1 MFRLP
6 KFICFSFCGIHW
18 HTFSVI
24 LFYLTSLNSPIRGQT
39 TQNINVLFVNEV
51 GNDLAQVAVD
61 VALNYIRK
69 NPSLG
74 LSVELLTVEGNRT
87 DSKGLLE
94 SLCSKYTEAINT
106 NRPPHV
112 IFDTT
117 LTGVS
122 SETVKSISAALGIP
136 TVSASTG
143 QEGDLRQWR
152 SLSNV
157 KSNYLLQVMPPT
169 DIIPEVIRA
178 IVTYMNITNAAI
190 LYDESFVMDHKY
202 KALLQNFPTRH
213 VITAIGND
221 RDRAEQIEKLRNLDI
236 NNFFILGSFASIKKV
251 LESAKREFFERN
263 FAWHAITQYQGELSS
278 NIENATIMLLR
289 PVSDSKSKDRLGVIR
304 TTYNMKQEPQITTVF
319 YFDLALRTFL
329 AIKNILQVGAWP
341 PNMKYLTCDEY
352 DGTNSPNHTIDLKS
366 AFIEVTEPTT
376 YGPFEFP
383 KGKTPFNGHSFMK
396 FDMDISAVTIR
407 GGASVST
414 KNLGKWEASLDNAL
428 YVTSEDDMKNLTADI
443 VYRVYTV
450 VQEPFI
456 IRDPTAPKGFK
467 GYCIDLLDEIA
478 KIVKF
483 DYEIKEVEDGKFGN
497 MNEKGEWNG
506 IVRKLIDKQA
516 DIGLGSM
523 SVMAERETVI
533 DFTVPYY
540 DLVGI
545 SIMMLLPS
553 TPSSLFKFLTVL
565 ETNVWLC
572 ILAAYFFTSFLMWIF
587 DRYSPYSYQNNR
599 EKYKNDDEKR
609 EFNIKECLW
618 FCMTSLTPQG
628 GGEAPKNLSGRL
640 VAATWWLFGFIIIA
654 SYTANLAAFLT
665 VSRLDTPVESLDD
678 LSKQYKILYA
688 PLNGSSA
695 MTYFQRMADIEARF
709 YEIWKEMSLN
719 DSLTPVERSK
729 LAVWDY
735 PVSDKYT
742 KMWQAMQEAGLPN
755 SLDEA
760 VERIRNS
767 TSATGFAFL
776 GDATDIRYKV
786 LTNCD
791 LQMVG
796 EEFSRKPYAIA
807 VQQGSPLKDQ
817 FNNAILMLLNKRQLE
832 KLKEQWWKNDDIQ
845 SKCEKPDDQSD
856 GISIQNIGGV
866 FIVIFVGIGMACITL
881 VFEFWYYKYR
891 KNVKIIDVA
900 EATEDKLAQ
909 KTSNLRLPNLKNEF
923 GAMGQIKDDSQKT
936 QSIRTRTQTI
946 DANNFKSRF

>member
-1 MFRLP
+1 MTRQIIW
-6 KFICFSFCGIHW
+6 K
-18 HTFSVI
+18 I
-24 LFYLTSLNSPIRGQT
+24 LFVIQLVVAINLKEVKGQT
-39 TQNINVLFVNEV
+39 TQNINMLFVNEV
-51 GNDLAQVAVD
+51 ENSMANVAIE
-61 VALNYIRK
+61 VALNYVKK
-69 NPSLG
+69 NPQLG
-74 LSVELLTVEGNRT
+74 MSVEMVYVEGNRT
-87 DSKGLLE
+87 ESKDLLLA
-94 SLCSKYTEAINT
+94 LCSKYSQALND
-106 NRPPHV
+106 NRPPHF
-112 IFDTT
+112 ILDTT

-122 SETVKSISAALGIP
+122 SETIKSFSLALGIP
-136 TVSASTG
+136 TVSASYG

-152 SLSNV
+152 DLTPT
-157 KSNYLLQVMPPT
+157 KRGYLLQVMPPA
-169 DIIPEVIRA
+169 DMIPQVIRS
-178 IVTYMNITNAAI
+178 IVIFMNITNAAI
-190 LYDESFVMDHKY
+190 LYDNTFVMDHKY
-202 KALLQNFPTRH
+202 KALLQNIPTRH
-213 VITAIGND
+213 VITSIAD
-221 RDRAEQIEKLRNLDI
+221 ERDRASQIEKLRNLDI
-236 NNFFILGSFASIKKV
+236 NNFFVLGSLTSIKQV
-251 LESAKREFFERN
+251 LESAKNEYFERN
-263 FAWHAITQYQGELSS
+263 FAWHVITQEQQDLSC
-278 NIENATIMLLR
+278 NVENATIMFLR
-289 PVSDSKSKDRLGVIR
+289 PMSDSSSKDRLGSIR
-304 TTYNMKQEPQITTVF
+304 TTYNLKQEPQIMGFF
-319 YFDLALRTFL
+319 YFDLTLRALL
-329 AIKNILQVGAWP
+329 AIKNILQSGSWP
-341 PNMKYLTCDEY
+341 SSMKYITCEDY
-352 DGTNSPNHTIDLKS
+352 DGTNTPNHTIDLKT

-376 YGPFEFP
+376 YGRFEIP
-383 KGKTPFNGHSFMK
+383 KGKILFNGNSYMK
-396 FDMDISAVTIR
+396 FLMDINAVTIR
-407 GGASVST
+407 SGASVNT
-414 KNLGKWEASLDNAL
+414 RNLGTWEASLSAPINVANEIDL
-428 YVTSEDDMKNLTADI
+428 KNLTADV

-450 VQEPFI
+450 VQSPFI
-456 IRDPTAPKGFK
+456 MRDSTAPKGFK
-467 GYCIDLLDEIA
+467 GYCIDLLNKIAEI
-478 KIVKF
+478 VEF
-483 DYEIKEVEDGKFGN
+483 DYEIREVEDGKFGN
-497 MNEKGEWNG
+497 MNENGEWNG

-545 SIMMLLPS
+545 SIMMQLPS

-572 ILAAYFFTSFLMWIF
+572 ILAAYFFTSFLMWLF

-695 MTYFQRMADIEARF
+695 MTYFQRMADIEAKF

-719 DSLTPVERSK
+719 DSLTAVERSK

-742 KMWQAMQEAGLPN
+742 KMWQAMLEAGLPN

-760 VERIRNS
+760 VQRIRNS
-767 TSATGFAFL
+767 TSASGFAFL
-776 GDATDIRYKV
+776 GDATDIRYQV

-817 FNNAILMLLNKRQLE
+817 FNNAILMLLNRRELE
-832 KLKEQWWKNDDIQ
+832 KLKEQWWKNDEVQ
-845 SKCEKPDDQSD
+845 NKCEKPDDQSD

-881 VFEFWYYKYR
+881 LFEFWYYKYHNNSKVIDIVGLADEQQR
-891 KNVKIIDVA
+891 TSIVKHIRPVMG
-900 EATEDKLAQ
+900 KLI
-909 KTSNLRLPNLKNEF
+909 KKDSLKN
-923 GAMGQIKDDSQKT
+923 SSNT
-936 QSIRTRTQTI
+936 QPLRTRSMMPNVSKFQ
-946 DANNFKSRF
+946 SRF

>member
-1 MFRLP
+1 MDPRNGRRRLVL
-6 KFICFSFCGIHW
+6 I
-18 HTFSVI
+18 
-24 LFYLTSLNSPIRGQT
+24 PIQLASYAIIAIMGQT
-39 TQNINVLFVNEV
+39 TQNINILFVNEV
-51 GNDLAQVAVD
+51 DNNLANVAVE
-61 VALNYIRK
+61 VALNYVKK
-69 NPSLG
+69 NPQLG
-74 LSVELLTVEGNRT
+74 LSVDMMYVEGNRT
-87 DSKGLLE
+87 DSKDLLQA
-94 SLCSKYTEAINT
+94 LCSKYGQSLSE
-106 NRPPHV
+106 NRPPHLLL
-112 IFDTT
+112 DTT

-122 SETVKSISAALGIP
+122 SETVKSFSLALGIP
-136 TVSASTG
+136 TVSASFG

-152 SLSNV
+152 DLTPT
-157 KSNYLLQVMPPT
+157 KRGYLLQVMPPA
-169 DIIPEVIRA
+169 DMIPQVIRS
-178 IVTYMNITNAAI
+178 IIIYMNITNAAI
-190 LYDESFVMDHKY
+190 LYDNTFVMDHKY
-202 KALLQNFPTRH
+202 KALLQNIPTRH
-213 VITAIGND
+213 VITTIADD
-221 RDRAEQIEKLRNLDI
+221 RDRASQIEKLRNLDI
-236 NNFFILGSFASIKKV
+236 NNFFILGSLASIKQV
-251 LESAKREFFERN
+251 LESAKNEYFERN
-263 FAWHAITQYQGELSS
+263 FAWHVITQEQKDLTC
-278 NIENATIMLLR
+278 NVENATIMFLR
-289 PVSDSKSKDRLGVIR
+289 PMSDSSSKDRLGSIR
-304 TTYNMKQEPQITTVF
+304 TTYNLKQEPQITGFF
-319 YFDLALRTFL
+319 YFDLTLRALI
-329 AIKNILQVGAWP
+329 AIKNILQSGSWP
-341 PNMKYLTCDEY
+341 SNMKYITCEDY
-352 DGTNSPNHTIDLKS
+352 DGTNTPNHTIDLKT

-376 YGPFEFP
+376 FGPFEIP
-383 KGKTPFNGHSFMK
+383 KGGKMQFNGNTYMK
-396 FDMDISAVTIR
+396 FDMDINAVSIR
-407 GGASVST
+407 SGASVNTHS
-414 KNLGKWEASLDNAL
+414 LGTWEASLNAPIN
-428 YVTSEDDMKNLTADI
+428 VANEAEIKNLTADV

-450 VQEPFI
+450 VQAPFI
-456 IRDPTAPKGFK
+456 MRDPTAPKGFK
-467 GYCIDLLDEIA
+467 GYCIDLLNKIAEI
-478 KIVKF
+478 VEF
-483 DYEIKEVEDGKFGN
+483 DYEIREVEDGKFGN
-497 MNEKGEWNG
+497 MNENGEWNG

-545 SIMMLLPS
+545 SIMMQLPS

-695 MTYFQRMADIEARF
+695 MTYFQRMADIEAKF

-719 DSLTPVERSK
+719 DSLTAVERSK

-742 KMWQAMQEAGLPN
+742 KMWQAMLEAGLPN
-755 SLDEA
+755 SLEEA
-760 VERIRNS
+760 VQRIRNS
-767 TSATGFAFL
+767 TSASGFAFL
-776 GDATDIRYKV
+776 GDATDIRYQV

-817 FNNAILMLLNKRQLE
+817 FNNAILMLLNRRELE
-832 KLKEQWWKNDDIQ
+832 KLKEQWWKNDDVQ
-845 SKCEKPDDQSD
+845 NKCEKPDDQSD

-881 VFEFWYYKYR
+881 LFEFWYYKYR
-891 KNVKIIDVA
+891 NNSKVIDVA
-900 EATEDKLAQ
+900 ESTDQQHGGTIVKNVRPAGKLMKQ
-909 KTSNLRLPNLKNEF
+909 DSLKDSTKGHNYQNL
-923 GAMGQIKDDSQKT
+923 
-936 QSIRTRTQTI
+936 RTRTLMPNLSKFQP
-946 DANNFKSRF
+946 RF

>member
-1 MFRLP
+1 MDPRPRGRWVFLI
-6 KFICFSFCGIHW
+6 FFQIASYAILE
-18 HTFSVI
+18 TF
-24 LFYLTSLNSPIRGQT
+24 GQT
-39 TQNINVLFVNEV
+39 TQNINILFVNEV
-51 GNDLAQVAVD
+51 DNNLANVAVE
-61 VALNYIRK
+61 VALNYVKK
-69 NPSLG
+69 NPQLG
-74 LSVELLTVEGNRT
+74 LSVDMMYVEGNRT
-87 DSKGLLE
+87 DSKDLLQA
-94 SLCSKYTEAINT
+94 LCSKYGQSLND
-106 NRPPHV
+106 NRPPHLLL
-112 IFDTT
+112 DTT

-122 SETVKSISAALGIP
+122 SETVKSFSLALGIP
-136 TVSASTG
+136 TVSASYG

-152 SLSNV
+152 DLTPT
-157 KSNYLLQVMPPT
+157 KRGYLLQVMPPA
-169 DIIPEVIRA
+169 DMIPQVIRS
-178 IVTYMNITNAAI
+178 IIIYMNITNAAI
-190 LYDESFVMDHKY
+190 LYDNTFVMDHKY
-202 KALLQNFPTRH
+202 KALLQNIPTRH
-213 VITAIGND
+213 VITSIADD
-221 RDRAEQIEKLRNLDI
+221 RDRASQIEKLRNLDI
-236 NNFFILGSFASIKKV
+236 NNFFVLGSLASIKQV
-251 LESAKREFFERN
+251 LESAKNEYFERN
-263 FAWHAITQYQGELSS
+263 FAWHVITQEQKDLTC
-278 NIENATIMLLR
+278 NVENATIMFLR
-289 PVSDSKSKDRLGVIR
+289 PMSDSSSKDRLGSIR
-304 TTYNMKQEPQITTVF
+304 TTYNLKQEPQITGFF
-319 YFDLALRTFL
+319 YFDLTLRALI
-329 AIKNILQVGAWP
+329 AIKNILQSGSWP
-341 PNMKYLTCDEY
+341 SNMKYITCEDY
-352 DGTNSPNHTIDLKS
+352 DGTNTPNHTIDLKT
-366 AFIEVTEPTT
+366 AFVEVTEPTT
-376 YGPFEFP
+376 FGPFEIP
-383 KGKTPFNGHSFMK
+383 KGAKIPFNGNTYMK
-396 FDMDISAVTIR
+396 FDMDINAVSIR
-407 GGASVST
+407 SGASVNT
-414 KNLGKWEASLDNAL
+414 RNLGTWEASLSAPINVAN
-428 YVTSEDDMKNLTADI
+428 EAEIKNLTADV

-450 VQEPFI
+450 VQAPFI
-456 IRDPTAPKGFK
+456 MRDPTAPKGFK
-467 GYCIDLLDEIA
+467 GYCIDLLNKIAEI
-478 KIVKF
+478 VEF
-483 DYEIKEVEDGKFGN
+483 DYEIREVEDGKFGN
-497 MNEKGEWNG
+497 MNENGEWNG

-545 SIMMLLPS
+545 SIMMQLPS

-572 ILAAYFFTSFLMWIF
+572 ILAAYFFTSFLMWVF

-695 MTYFQRMADIEARF
+695 MTYFQRMADIEAKF

-719 DSLTPVERSK
+719 DSLTAVERSK

-742 KMWQAMQEAGLPN
+742 KMWQAMLEAGLPN
-755 SLDEA
+755 SLEEA
-760 VERIRNS
+760 VQRIRNS
-767 TSATGFAFL
+767 TSASGFAFL
-776 GDATDIRYKV
+776 GDATDIRYQV

-817 FNNAILMLLNKRQLE
+817 FNNAILMLLNRRELE
-832 KLKEQWWKNDDIQ
+832 KLKEQWWKNDDVQ
-845 SKCEKPDDQSD
+845 NKCEKPDDQSD

-881 VFEFWYYKYR
+881 LFEFWYYKYR
-891 KNVKIIDVA
+891 NNSKVIDIVESSEQQQQATTVVKNVRPA
-900 EATEDKLAQ
+900 GKLIKQ
-909 KTSNLRLPNLKNEF
+909 DSLKDF
-923 GAMGQIKDDSQKT
+923 TKGQNYQT
-936 QSIRTRTQTI
+936 LRTRTLMPNLSKFQP
-946 DANNFKSRF
+946 RF